1 MKWILYLEAFKSEQK
16 IQIDS
21 AAVVME
27 ALIYRA
33 ANESLAKFL
42 QSRKRPLI

>member
-27 ALIYRA
+27 ALSI
-33 ANESLAKFL
+33 EL
-42 QSRKRPLI
+42 QMNNWRCFCNHEKGP